1 MSSVLGNEFVGVTT
15 LSSKQCTIYIYIY
28 IHTVQREK
36 TPWRWCYWTRSSTWL
51 KVTLYFSASLD
62 FVCECSGWPA
72 GRWRRSSCCVF
83 LPESS
88 QETMAPGWRVE
99 SQNRLPL
106 MLERWESGWRQGR
119 LSLLHTMWKSLSLK
133 FLMSL
138 GFMQTSP
145 AALSVLGWTKIVLF
159 SSSHSA
165 YCTDT
170 FRKPSIQQSDQNT
183 RLSAFMQ

>member
-1 MSSVLGNEFVGVTT
+1 MSSVLANEFVGVTT
-15 LSSKQCTIYIYIY
+15 LSSKQCTINIYIY
-28 IHTVQREK
+28 THSTERKNTLTMVLLNKKFYMTEGNSLFLSLFRFRLRVQRLTCRSVTQK
-36 TPWRWCYWTRSSTWL
+36 LLLCVSTRVFTGNNGARLKSGITKSSSINVRKVRKWL
-51 KVTLYFSASLD
+51 
-62 FVCECSGWPA
+62 
-72 GRWRRSSCCVF
+72 
-83 LPESS
+83 
-88 QETMAPGWRVE
+88 AP
-99 SQNRLPL
+99 
-106 MLERWESGWRQGR
+106 GR

-170 FRKPSIQQSDQNT
+170 FRKPSIQQSDKNT

>member
-36 TPWRWCYWTRSSTWL
+36 TPWRWCYWTTEGNSLFLSLFGFCLRVQRLTCRSMTQKLLLCVSTRVFTGNNGARLKSGITKSSSIKVRKVRKWL
-51 KVTLYFSASLD
+51 
-62 FVCECSGWPA
+62 
-72 GRWRRSSCCVF
+72 
-83 LPESS
+83 
-88 QETMAPGWRVE
+88 AP
-99 SQNRLPL
+99 
-106 MLERWESGWRQGR
+106 GR
-119 LSLLHTMWKSLSLK
+119 LSLLHTMCKSLSLK

-170 FRKPSIQQSDQNT
+170 FRKPSIQQ
-183 RLSAFMQ
+183 